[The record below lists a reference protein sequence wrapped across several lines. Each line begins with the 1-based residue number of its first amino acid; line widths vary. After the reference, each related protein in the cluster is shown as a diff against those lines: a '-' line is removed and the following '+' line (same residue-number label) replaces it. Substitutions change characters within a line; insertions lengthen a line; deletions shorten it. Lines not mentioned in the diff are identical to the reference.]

1 MTSVLNVDTIADKA
15 GTGPVALT
23 KQQAAK
29 ASCNLDGSGTATIRA
44 SSNISSVTD
53 NATGKYTHAFTNSF
67 SDVNSITSGSNN
79 VSDNGTTYNR
89 YINLPGAASA
99 SQLVTWGVRADTL
112 AIEDPEFLQFVQHG
126 DLA

>member
-1 MTSVLNVDTIADKA
+1 MSTLKADTIQSTSGGAV
-15 GTGPVALT
+15 TLT
-23 KQQAAK
+23 SQQAAK

-67 SDVNSITSGSNN
+67 SDVNSITAGSNN

-89 YINLPGAASA
+89 YINLPGVASA
-99 SQLVTWGVRADTL
+99 SQVVTWSVRADTI
-112 AIEDPEFLQFVQHG
+112 AIEDPEFLLFVQHG